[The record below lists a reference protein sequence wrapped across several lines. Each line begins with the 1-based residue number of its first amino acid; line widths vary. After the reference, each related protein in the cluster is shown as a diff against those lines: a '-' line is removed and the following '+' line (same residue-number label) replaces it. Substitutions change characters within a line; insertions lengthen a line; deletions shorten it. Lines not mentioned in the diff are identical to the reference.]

1 MESVR
6 TNTTNKLMR
15 TRQRLNVAIVC
26 LLAVG
31 ILLGTSCRKHKMDNM
46 DMPNKEIN
54 YPAAFVVNG
63 ESSTLSVI
71 NLNTN
76 TVADTIELMTSGN
89 NEMAMWPHHISYH
102 STGNAQHLAIG
113 APGVDLI
120 AGHAGDMG
128 DMKGR
133 VLVLDAAKGL
143 LVKDLEV
150 PAMNHNAAFSPD
162 GTEIW
167 TSQMEM
173 EGKVLVYDARTY
185 ALKNSIKVGME
196 PAEVTFSADGSKA
209 YVANGGSNTL
219 SIINPKDK
227 TIITTIAVGE
237 NPVGAW
243 VGYDGKMYL
252 DNEDGKSIS
261 VIDVQSN
268 KIVQTISLGFM
279 PGSAAHNADA
289 KELWVT
295 DPDNGKV
302 HFWRWNTSTDGWEH
316 EGVFVTGSG
325 AHAVAFT
332 KSGAL
337 AYVTNQLAA
346 TVSVIR
352 AADHTKVKDIVV
364 GNKPN
369 GIIIKQ

>member
-1 MESVR
+1 MK
-6 TNTTNKLMR
+6 TIQCL
-15 TRQRLNVAIVC
+15 AIAC
-26 LLAVG
+26 FLAVFTV
-31 ILLGTSCRKHKMDNM
+31 LATSCRKHKMD
-46 DMPNKEIN
+46 DMGMPDKNIN

-76 TVADTIELMTSGN
+76 VVSDTIGLMGSAN
-89 NEMAMWPHHISYH
+89 NGMAMWPHHISYY
-102 STGNAQHLAIG
+102 GAGGAAHLAIG
-113 APGVDLI
+113 VPGVDLS

-128 DMKGR
+128 NMKGR
-133 VLVLDAAKGL
+133 ILIVDAIKGS
-143 LVKDLEV
+143 VTKDLEV
-150 PAMNHNAAFSPD
+150 PSMNHNAAFSPD

-167 TSQMEM
+167 TSQMDM
-173 EGKVLVYDARTY
+173 EGKILVYDAQTY
-185 ALKNSIKVGME
+185 ELKNTIRVGME

-219 SIINPKDK
+219 SVISPKSKSIIA
-227 TIITTIAVGE
+227 TIPVGE

-252 DNEDGKSIS
+252 DNEEGKSIS

-268 KIVQTISLGFM
+268 EIIQTISLGFM
-279 PGSAAHNADA
+279 PGSAAHNAA
-289 KELWVT
+289 SKELWVT

-302 HFWRWNTSTDGWEH
+302 HFWRWNPAGNSWEH
-316 EGVFVTGSG
+316 GGLFASGNG
-325 AHAVAFT
+325 AHAIAFT
-332 KSGAL
+332 KDGTL

-346 TVSVIR
+346 TVSVINV
-352 AADHTKVKDIVV
+352 ANHTKIKDIPV
-364 GNKPN
+364 GDKPN